1 MLKKCLALSLA
12 LTLLGA
18 GALAGGQIVLSA
30 REDHPRFYSTGES
43 GDPEAARGLR
53 FSLGMILGST
63 NGELGWDVSGR
74 PAENMDAETALRYEA
89 GGRSYFSEPSPYFSG
104 LELDY
109 PLLSSFGTATNTSFS
124 RDDLE
129 GTSFLGII
137 WPLVEDAAK
146 DAAPGDT
153 VVRYFPLADYYDA
166 LPMTLDL
173 DLGDLWVH
181 AGYDFDRDENRVADL
196 YGTLSGMFSLALPER
211 AWARVKVEVN
221 GVGAPCSVDYDLVTG
236 DLSYW
241 EKEDGSAVPD
251 ELRSAAAAGELL
263 SGTANAMNCSVADGS
278 TLWLAAEADSEDGT
292 RLPFSSGAAAGL
304 YRIDYTLGEGDE
316 SFSGGSYSSKILNAG
331 KPVLCW
337 ESEPGWESRTLT
349 YIEDGQ
355 RLVLTQS
362 RAGEETGGR
371 VLLFDNRGTLLQ
383 VIPLFDET
391 PDNIQPILSGGAMV
405 FFSQSWGGEA
415 ADGVTEWAPADGGR
429 YVTVLDRGENGLYA
443 PALAL
448 TLSAQE
454 SPSLYNLHDYSY
466 PIRLYDPDVAW
477 NRETRSLA
485 LAQGQRYS
493 IEEVTDQAE
502 DPVME
507 IYVLNETG
515 LAFSRRYG
523 CDLVQPFAAEDFPAI
538 YLDDMRGIELS
549 WQ

>member
-1 MLKKCLALSLA
+1 MLKKCLALCLA

-74 PAENMDAETALRYEA
+74 PAENVDAETALRYVT
-89 GGRSYFSEPSPYFSG
+89 GGRSYFSEPSPYSSG

-129 GTSFLGII
+129 DTSFLSIV
-137 WPLVEDAAK
+137 WPLVEEAAK
-146 DAAPGDT
+146 DTAPGDT

-166 LPMTLDL
+166 LPMTLRL

-181 AGYDFDRDENRVADL
+181 ESYDFDRDENRVADL

-211 AWARVKVEVN
+211 AWARVKVELN

-251 ELRSAAAAGELL
+251 ELRSAAAAGDLL

-278 TLWLAAEADSEDGT
+278 TLWLAAEADSEDGA

-304 YRIDYTLGEGDE
+304 YRIDYTLGDADT

-331 KPVLCW
+331 EPVLCW

-391 PDNIQPILSGGAMV
+391 PDNIQPILSSGAMV

-429 YVTVLDRGENGLYA
+429 YVTVLDRGGNGLYA

-466 PIRLYDPDVAW
+466 PIRLYDPNIAW
-477 NRETRSLA
+477 NGETRTLA
-485 LAQGQRYS
+485 VAQGRWYS
-493 IEEVTDQAE
+493 MEVTDQSE

-507 IYVLNETG
+507 VAVLNETG
-515 LAFSRRYG
+515 LVFTRRYG
-523 CDLVQPFAAEDFPAI
+523 CDLVQPFAAENFPAI

>member
-1 MLKKCLALSLA
+1 MLKKCLALCLA

-74 PAENMDAETALRYEA
+74 PAENVDAETALRYEA

-129 GTSFLGII
+129 DTSFLGII
-137 WPLVEDAAK
+137 WPLVEEAAK

-181 AGYDFDRDENRVADL
+181 EGYDFDRDENRVADL
-196 YGTLSGMFSLALPER
+196 YGTLSGMFSLALPAG
-211 AWARVKVEVN
+211 AWARVMVELN
-221 GVGAPCSVDYDLVTG
+221 GVGAPCSVDYDLVTD
-236 DLSYW
+236 DLDYW
-241 EKEDGSAVPD
+241 VQEDGSAVPD
-251 ELRSAAAAGELL
+251 ELRRAAAAGELL

-278 TLWLAAEADSEDGT
+278 TLWLAAEADSGDGT

-304 YRIDYTLGEGDE
+304 YRIDYTLGDADTP
-316 SFSGGSYSSKILNAG
+316 FSGGSYSSKTLNAG

-349 YIEDGQ
+349 YLEDGR
-355 RLVLTQS
+355 RLALVQS

-371 VLLFDNRGTLLQ
+371 VLLFDNTGTLLQ

-391 PDNIQPILSGGAMV
+391 PDNIQPILSDGAMV

-415 ADGVTEWAPADGGR
+415 VDGVTEWAPADGGR

-448 TLSAQE
+448 TLNAQE
-454 SPSLYNLHDYSY
+454 STAVYYMSSDLLNNGT
-466 PIRLYDPDVAW
+466 AW

-485 LAQGQRYS
+485 LAQGRWYS
-493 IEEVTDQAE
+493 VEVTDQSE

-507 IYVLNETG
+507 VAVLNETG

-523 CDLVQPFAAEDFPAI
+523 CDLVQPFAAENFPAI

>member
-129 GTSFLGII
+129 DTSFLGII
-137 WPLVEDAAK
+137 WPLVEEAAK

-181 AGYDFDRDENRVADL
+181 AGYDYTKDDNRVQPF
-196 YGTLSGMFSLALPER
+196 YETLSGMFSLALPAG
-211 AWARVKVEVN
+211 AWARVMVELN
-221 GVGAPCSVDYDLVTG
+221 GVGAPCSVDYDLVTD
-236 DLSYW
+236 DLDYW
-241 EKEDGSAVPD
+241 IQEDGSAVPD
-251 ELRSAAAAGELL
+251 ELRSAAAAGDLL

-331 KPVLCW
+331 EPVLCW

-391 PDNIQPILSGGAMV
+391 PDNIQPILSGGAMI

-515 LAFSRRYG
+515 LVFTRRYG
-523 CDLVQPFAAEDFPAI
+523 CDLVQPFAAENFQAI
-538 YLDDMRGIELS
+538 WLNSMQGIELS
-549 WQ
+549 WT

>member
-74 PAENMDAETALRYEA
+74 PAENVDAETALRYVT

-109 PLLSSFGTATNTSFS
+109 PLLSSFGTSTNTSFS

-129 GTSFLGII
+129 DTSFLGII

-181 AGYDFDRDENRVADL
+181 AGYDYTKDDNRVQPF
-196 YGTLSGMFSLALPER
+196 YETLSGMFSLALPAG

-221 GVGAPCSVDYDLVTG
+221 GVGAPCSVDYDLVTD
-236 DLSYW
+236 DLDYW

-251 ELRSAAAAGELL
+251 ALRSAAAAGALL

-292 RLPFSSGAAAGL
+292 WLPFSSGAAAGL
-304 YRIDYTLGEGDE
+304 YRIDYTLGDADT

-331 KPVLCW
+331 EPVLCW

-349 YIEDGQ
+349 YLEEGR
-355 RLVLTQS
+355 RLALVQS

-371 VLLFDNRGTLLQ
+371 VLLFDNTGTLLQ

-405 FFSQSWGGEA
+405 FFSQSWGYEELGS
-415 ADGVTEWAPADGGR
+415 VTDLSSANAGR
-429 YVTVLDRGENGLYA
+429 YVTVLDRDADGRYF

-448 TLSAQE
+448 TLNAQE
-454 SPSLYNLHDYSY
+454 STAVYYMNSYSY
-466 PIRLYDPDVAW
+466 PIDFDHAGAAW

-485 LAQGQRYS
+485 LAQGRWYS
-493 IEEVTDQAE
+493 MEVTDQSE

-523 CDLVQPFAAEDFPAI
+523 CDLVQPFAAENFQSI
-538 YLDDMRGIELS
+538 WLNSMQGIELS
-549 WQ
+549 WK

>member
-1 MLKKCLALSLA
+1 MLKKCLALCLA

-74 PAENMDAETALRYEA
+74 PAENVDAETALRYEA

-129 GTSFLGII
+129 DTSFLSIV
-137 WPLVEDAAK
+137 WPLVEEAAK

-166 LPMTLDL
+166 LPMTLDM

-181 AGYDFDRDENRVADL
+181 EGYDFDRDENRVADL
-196 YGTLSGMFSLALPER
+196 YGTLSGMFSLALPAG

-221 GVGAPCSVDYDLVTG
+221 GVGAPCSVDYDLVTD
-236 DLSYW
+236 DLDYW
-241 EKEDGSAVPD
+241 VQEDGSAVPD
-251 ELRSAAAAGELL
+251 ELRRAAAEGALL

-278 TLWLAAEADSEDGT
+278 TLWLAAEADSGDGT

-304 YRIDYTLGEGDE
+304 YRIDYTLGDADT
-316 SFSGGSYSSKILNAG
+316 SFSGGSYSSKILKAG
-331 KPVLCW
+331 EPVLCW

-391 PDNIQPILSGGAMV
+391 PDNIQPFLSGGAMV
-405 FFSQSWGGEA
+405 FFSQSWGYEELGS
-415 ADGVTEWAPADGGR
+415 VTDLPSAGAGR
-429 YVTVLDRGENGLYA
+429 YVTVLDRDADGRYF

-448 TLSAQE
+448 TLNAQE
-454 SPSLYNLHDYSY
+454 STAVYYMNSYSY
-466 PIRLYDPDVAW
+466 PIDFDHAGAAW
-477 NRETRSLA
+477 NRETRTLA
-485 LAQGQRYS
+485 LAQGRWYAMT
-493 IEEVTDQAE
+493 VTDQTE

-507 IYVLNETG
+507 ICVLNETG

-538 YLDDMRGIELS
+538 YLDDMRSIELS

>member
-74 PAENMDAETALRYEA
+74 PAENVDAETALRYEA

-109 PLLSSFGTATNTSFS
+109 PLLSSFGSATNTSFS

-129 GTSFLGII
+129 DTSFLGII

-166 LPMTLDL
+166 LPMTLRL

-181 AGYDFDRDENRVADL
+181 EGYDFDRDENRVADL

-211 AWARVKVEVN
+211 AWARVKVDLN
-221 GVGAPCSVDYDLVTG
+221 GVGAPCRVDYDLVTG

-241 EKEDGSAVPD
+241 EKKDGSAVPD
-251 ELRSAAAAGELL
+251 ELRSAAAAGDLL

-292 RLPFSSGAAAGL
+292 RLPFSSGAAPGL

-331 KPVLCW
+331 EPVLCW

-391 PDNIQPILSGGAMV
+391 PDNIEPILSGGAMV

-415 ADGVTEWAPADGGR
+415 VDGVTEWAPADGGR

-466 PIRLYDPDVAW
+466 PIRLYDPNIAW
-477 NRETRSLA
+477 NGETRTLA
-485 LAQGQRYS
+485 VAQGRWYS
-493 IEEVTDQAE
+493 MEVTDQSE

-507 IYVLNETG
+507 VAVLNETG

>member
-1 MLKKCLALSLA
+1 MLKKCLALCLA

-74 PAENMDAETALRYEA
+74 PAENVDAETALRYVT

-129 GTSFLGII
+129 DTSFLGII
-137 WPLVEDAAK
+137 WPLVEEAAK

-166 LPMTLDL
+166 LPMSLDL

-181 AGYDFDRDENRVADL
+181 EGYDFGRDENRVADL
-196 YGTLSGMFSLALPER
+196 YGTLSGMFSLALPAG

-251 ELRSAAAAGELL
+251 ELRRAAAAGELL

-278 TLWLAAEADSEDGT
+278 TLWLAAEADSGDGT

-304 YRIDYTLGEGDE
+304 YRIDYTLGDADTP
-316 SFSGGSYSSKILNAG
+316 FSGGSYSSKILNAG

-349 YIEDGQ
+349 YLEDGR
-355 RLVLTQS
+355 RLALVQS

-405 FFSQSWGGEA
+405 FFSQSWGYEELGS
-415 ADGVTEWAPADGGR
+415 VTDLSSANAGR
-429 YVTVLDRGENGLYA
+429 YVTVLDRDADGRYF

-448 TLSAQE
+448 TLNARE
-454 SPSLYNLHDYSY
+454 STAVYYMSSDLLNSGT
-466 PIRLYDPDVAW
+466 AW

-485 LAQGQRYS
+485 LAQGRWYS
-493 IEEVTDQAE
+493 MEVTDQSE

-515 LAFSRRYG
+515 LAFTRRYG

>member
-1 MLKKCLALSLA
+1 MLKKCLALCLA

-129 GTSFLGII
+129 DTSFLGII

-166 LPMTLDL
+166 LPMALDL

-181 AGYDFDRDENRVADL
+181 AGYDYTKDENRVADL
-196 YGTLSGMFSLALPER
+196 YGTLSGMFSRALPER

-221 GVGAPCSVDYDLVTG
+221 GVGAPCSVDYDLVTD
-236 DLSYW
+236 DLDYW
-241 EKEDGSAVPD
+241 IQEDGSAVPD
-251 ELRSAAAAGELL
+251 ELRSAAAEGALL

-278 TLWLAAEADSEDGT
+278 TLWLAAEADCGDGA
-292 RLPFSSGAAAGL
+292 RLPFSSGAAPGL
-304 YRIDYTLGEGDE
+304 YRIDYTLGDTDVPL
-316 SFSGGSYSSKILNAG
+316 SMGSYPAKVLNAG

-391 PDNIQPILSGGAMV
+391 PDNIQPILSDGAMI

-415 ADGVTEWAPADGGR
+415 VDGVTEWAPADGGR

-454 SPSLYNLHDYSY
+454 SPSLYNLHDYSC
-466 PIRLYDPDVAW
+466 PIRLYDPNIAW
-477 NRETRSLA
+477 NGETRTLA
-485 LAQGQRYS
+485 VAQGRWYS
-493 IEEVTDQAE
+493 MEVTDQSE

-507 IYVLNETG
+507 IAVLNETG
-515 LAFSRRYG
+515 LVFTRRYG
-523 CDLVQPFAAEDFPAI
+523 CDLVQPFAAENFPAI

-549 WQ
+549 WK

>member
-1 MLKKCLALSLA
+1 MLKKCLALCLA

-129 GTSFLGII
+129 DTSFLGII
-137 WPLVEDAAK
+137 WPLVEEAAK
-146 DAAPGDT
+146 GAAPGDT
-153 VVRYFPLADYYDA
+153 VARYFPLADYYDA

-181 AGYDFDRDENRVADL
+181 EGYDFDRDENRVADL
-196 YGTLSGMFSLALPER
+196 YGTLSGMFSLALPAG

-221 GVGAPCSVDYDLVTG
+221 GVGAPCSVDYDLVTD
-236 DLSYW
+236 DLDYW
-241 EKEDGSAVPD
+241 IQEDGSAVPD
-251 ELRSAAAAGELL
+251 ELRSAAAEGALL

-292 RLPFSSGAAAGL
+292 RLPFSSGAAPGL
-304 YRIDYTLGEGDE
+304 YRIDYTLGDADT

-415 ADGVTEWAPADGGR
+415 VDGVTEWAPADGGR

-454 SPSLYNLHDYSY
+454 SPSLYKLHDYSY

-477 NRETRSLA
+477 NGETRTLA
-485 LAQGQRYS
+485 VAQGRWYS
-493 IEEVTDQAE
+493 MEVTDQSE

-523 CDLVQPFAAEDFPAI
+523 CDLVQPFAAENFPAI

>member
-1 MLKKCLALSLA
+1 MLKKCLALCLA

-166 LPMTLDL
+166 LPMALDL

-181 AGYDFDRDENRVADL
+181 AGYDYTKDDNRVQPF
-196 YGTLSGMFSLALPER
+196 YETLSGMFSLALPER

-304 YRIDYTLGEGDE
+304 YRIDYTLGDADT

-331 KPVLCW
+331 EPVLCW

-362 RAGEETGGR
+362 RAEEETGGR

-391 PDNIQPILSGGAMV
+391 PDNIQPILSSGAMV

-429 YVTVLDRGENGLYA
+429 YVTVLDRGGNGLYA

-466 PIRLYDPDVAW
+466 PIRLYDPNIAW
-477 NRETRSLA
+477 NGETRTLA
-485 LAQGQRYS
+485 VAQGRWYS
-493 IEEVTDQAE
+493 MEVTDQSE

-507 IYVLNETG
+507 VAVLNETG
-515 LAFSRRYG
+515 LVFTRRYG
-523 CDLVQPFAAEDFPAI
+523 CDLVQPFAAENFPAI

>member
-74 PAENMDAETALRYEA
+74 PAENVDAETALRYEA

-109 PLLSSFGTATNTSFS
+109 PLLSSFGSATNTSFS

-129 GTSFLGII
+129 DTSFLGII

-166 LPMTLDL
+166 LPMTLRL

-181 AGYDFDRDENRVADL
+181 EGYDFDRDENRVADL

-211 AWARVKVEVN
+211 AWARVKVDLN
-221 GVGAPCSVDYDLVTG
+221 GVGAPCRVDYDLVTG

-251 ELRSAAAAGELL
+251 ELRSAAAAGDLL

-292 RLPFSSGAAAGL
+292 RLPFSSGAAPGL

-331 KPVLCW
+331 EPVLCW

-391 PDNIQPILSGGAMV
+391 PDNIEPILSGGAMV

-415 ADGVTEWAPADGGR
+415 VDGVTEWAPADGGR

-466 PIRLYDPDVAW
+466 PIRLYDPNIAW
-477 NRETRSLA
+477 NGETRTLA
-485 LAQGQRYS
+485 VAQGRWYS
-493 IEEVTDQAE
+493 MEVTDQSE

-507 IYVLNETG
+507 VAVLNETG

>member
-1 MLKKCLALSLA
+1 MLKKCLALCLA

-89 GGRSYFSEPSPYFSG
+89 GGRSYFSEPSPYSSG
-104 LELDY
+104 LELSY
-109 PLLSSFGTATNTSFS
+109 PLLSSFGSATNTSFS

-129 GTSFLGII
+129 DTSFLGII

-166 LPMTLDL
+166 LPMTLRL

-181 AGYDFDRDENRVADL
+181 EGYDFDRDENRVADL
-196 YGTLSGMFSLALPER
+196 YGTLSGMFSLALPAG

-221 GVGAPCSVDYDLVTG
+221 GVGAPCSVDYDLVTD
-236 DLSYW
+236 DLDYW
-241 EKEDGSAVPD
+241 IQEDGSAVPD
-251 ELRSAAAAGELL
+251 ELRRAAAAGDLL

-278 TLWLAAEADSEDGT
+278 TLWLAAEADCGDGT

-304 YRIDYTLGEGDE
+304 YRIDYTLGDADT
-316 SFSGGSYSSKILNAG
+316 SFSGGSYRSKILNAG
-331 KPVLCW
+331 EPVLCW

-405 FFSQSWGGEA
+405 FFSQSWGYEEV
-415 ADGVTEWAPADGGR
+415 DGVTDLSSANAGR

-523 CDLVQPFAAEDFPAI
+523 CDLVQPFAAENFQAI
-538 YLDDMRGIELS
+538 WLNSMQGIELS
-549 WQ
+549 WK

>member
-129 GTSFLGII
+129 DTSFLGII
-137 WPLVEDAAK
+137 WPLVEGAAK

-166 LPMTLDL
+166 LPMTLRL

-181 AGYDFDRDENRVADL
+181 EGYDFDRDENRVADL

-211 AWARVKVEVN
+211 AWARVMVELN
-221 GVGAPCSVDYDLVTG
+221 GVGAPCRVDYDLVTG

-292 RLPFSSGAAAGL
+292 RLPFSSGAAPGL
-304 YRIDYTLGEGDE
+304 YRIDYTLGDADT
-316 SFSGGSYSSKILNAG
+316 SFSGGSYSSKTLKAG

-355 RLVLTQS
+355 RLALVQS

-415 ADGVTEWAPADGGR
+415 VDGVTEWAPADGGR
-429 YVTVLDRGENGLYA
+429 YVTVLDRDADGRYF

-448 TLSAQE
+448 TLNAQE

-477 NRETRSLA
+477 NGETRTLA
-485 LAQGQRYS
+485 VAQGRWYS
-493 IEEVTDQAE
+493 MEVTDQSE

-507 IYVLNETG
+507 VAVLNETG
-515 LAFSRRYG
+515 LVFTRRYG
-523 CDLVQPFAAEDFPAI
+523 CDLVQPFAAENFPAI

-549 WQ
+549 WK

>member
-1 MLKKCLALSLA
+1 MLKKCLALCLA

-30 REDHPRFYSTGES
+30 REDHPRFYSSGES

-129 GTSFLGII
+129 DTSFLGII
-137 WPLVEDAAK
+137 WPLVEEAAK

-181 AGYDFDRDENRVADL
+181 EGYDFDRDENRVADL
-196 YGTLSGMFSLALPER
+196 YGTLSGMFSLALPAG

-221 GVGAPCSVDYDLVTG
+221 GVGAPCSVDYDLVTD
-236 DLSYW
+236 DLDYW
-241 EKEDGSAVPD
+241 IQEDGSAVPD
-251 ELRSAAAAGELL
+251 ELRSAAAAGDLL

-278 TLWLAAEADSEDGT
+278 TLWLAAEADCGDGT

-304 YRIDYTLGEGDE
+304 YRIDYTLGDTDVPL
-316 SFSGGSYSSKILNAG
+316 SMGSYPAKVLNAG

-371 VLLFDNRGTLLQ
+371 VLLFDNTGTLLQ

-391 PDNIQPILSGGAMV
+391 PDNIQPILSDGAMI

-415 ADGVTEWAPADGGR
+415 VDGVTEWAPADAGR

-466 PIRLYDPDVAW
+466 PIRLYDPNIAW
-477 NRETRSLA
+477 NGETRTLA
-485 LAQGQRYS
+485 VAQGRWYS
-493 IEEVTDQAE
+493 MEVTDQSE

-507 IYVLNETG
+507 VAVLNETG
-515 LAFSRRYG
+515 LVFTRRYG
-523 CDLVQPFAAEDFPAI
+523 CDLVQPFAAENFPAI

>member
-1 MLKKCLALSLA
+1 MLKKCLALCLA

-30 REDHPRFYSTGES
+30 RENHPRFYSTGES

-129 GTSFLGII
+129 DTSFLGII
-137 WPLVEDAAK
+137 WPLVEEAAK

-153 VVRYFPLADYYDA
+153 VARYFPLADYYDA
-166 LPMTLDL
+166 LPMTLRL

-181 AGYDFDRDENRVADL
+181 EGYDFDRDDNRVQPF
-196 YGTLSGMFSLALPER
+196 YETLSGMFSLALPER

-221 GVGAPCSVDYDLVTG
+221 GVGAPCSVDYDLVTD
-236 DLSYW
+236 DLDYW
-241 EKEDGSAVPD
+241 IQEDGSAVPD
-251 ELRSAAAAGELL
+251 ELRSAAAAGDLL

-292 RLPFSSGAAAGL
+292 RLPFSSGAAPGL
-304 YRIDYTLGEGDE
+304 YRIDYTLGDADT
-316 SFSGGSYSSKILNAG
+316 SFSGGSYRSKILNAG

-355 RLVLTQS
+355 RLVLVQS

-405 FFSQSWGGEA
+405 FFSQSWGYEEV
-415 ADGVTEWAPADGGR
+415 DGVTDLSSANAGR

-466 PIRLYDPDVAW
+466 PIRLYDPNIAW
-477 NRETRSLA
+477 NGETRTLA
-485 LAQGQRYS
+485 VAQGRWYS
-493 IEEVTDQAE
+493 MEVTDQSE

-507 IYVLNETG
+507 VAVLNETG

-523 CDLVQPFAAEDFPAI
+523 CDLVQPFAAENFPAI

>member
-1 MLKKCLALSLA
+1 MLKKCLALCLA

-129 GTSFLGII
+129 DTSFLGII

-166 LPMTLDL
+166 LPMALDL

-196 YGTLSGMFSLALPER
+196 YGTLSGMFSLALPAG
-211 AWARVKVEVN
+211 AWARVKVELN
-221 GVGAPCSVDYDLVTG
+221 GVGAPCRVDYDLVTG
-236 DLSYW
+236 DLDYW
-241 EKEDGSAVPD
+241 VQEDGSAVPD
-251 ELRSAAAAGELL
+251 ELRRAAAEGALL

-278 TLWLAAEADSEDGT
+278 TLWLAAEADCGDGT
-292 RLPFSSGAAAGL
+292 RLPFVSGAAAGL
-304 YRIDYTLGEGDE
+304 YRIDYTLGDTDVPL
-316 SFSGGSYSSKILNAG
+316 SMGSYPAKVLNAG

-371 VLLFDNRGTLLQ
+371 VLLFDNTGTLLQ

-391 PDNIQPILSGGAMV
+391 PDNIQPILSGGAMI
-405 FFSQSWGGEA
+405 FLSQSWGYEELGS
-415 ADGVTEWAPADGGR
+415 VTDLSSAGAGR
-429 YVTVLDRGENGLYA
+429 YVTVLDRDADGRYF

-448 TLSAQE
+448 TLNARE
-454 SPSLYNLHDYSY
+454 STAVYYMSSDLLNSGT
-466 PIRLYDPDVAW
+466 AW
-477 NRETRSLA
+477 DRETRSLA
-485 LAQGQRYS
+485 LAQGRWYS
-493 IEEVTDQAE
+493 MEVTDQSE

-515 LAFSRRYG
+515 LAFTRRYG
-523 CDLVQPFAAEDFPAI
+523 CDLVQPFAAENFPAI

>member
-1 MLKKCLALSLA
+1 MLKKCLALCLA

-18 GALAGGQIVLSA
+18 GVLAGGQIVLSA

-129 GTSFLGII
+129 DTSFLGII

-166 LPMTLDL
+166 LPMALDL

-181 AGYDFDRDENRVADL
+181 AGYDYTKDDNRVQPF
-196 YGTLSGMFSLALPER
+196 YETLSGMFSLALPER

-221 GVGAPCSVDYDLVTG
+221 GVGAPCSVDYDLVTD
-236 DLSYW
+236 DLDYW
-241 EKEDGSAVPD
+241 IQEDGSAVPD

-304 YRIDYTLGEGDE
+304 YRIDYTLGDADT
-316 SFSGGSYSSKILNAG
+316 SFSGGSYRSKILNAG
-331 KPVLCW
+331 EPVLCW

-349 YIEDGQ
+349 YIEDEQ

-371 VLLFDNRGTLLQ
+371 VLLFDNTGTLLQ

-415 ADGVTEWAPADGGR
+415 VDGVTEWAPADGGR

-523 CDLVQPFAAEDFPAI
+523 CDLVQPFAAENFQAI
-538 YLDDMRGIELS
+538 WLNSMQGIELS
-549 WQ
+549 WK

>member
-129 GTSFLGII
+129 DTSFLGII

-181 AGYDFDRDENRVADL
+181 EGYDFDRDENRVADL
-196 YGTLSGMFSLALPER
+196 YGTLSGMFSLALPAG

-292 RLPFSSGAAAGL
+292 RLPFSSGAAPGL
-304 YRIDYTLGEGDE
+304 YRIDYTLGDADT
-316 SFSGGSYSSKILNAG
+316 SFSGGSYSSKTLKAG

-355 RLVLTQS
+355 RLALVQS

-415 ADGVTEWAPADGGR
+415 VDGVTEWAPADGGR

-466 PIRLYDPDVAW
+466 PIRLYDPNIAW
-477 NRETRSLA
+477 NGETRSLA
-485 LAQGQRYS
+485 LAQGRWYAMT
-493 IEEVTDQAE
+493 VTDQTE

-507 IYVLNETG
+507 ICVLNENG

-523 CDLVQPFAAEDFPAI
+523 CDLVQPFAAENFPAI

>member
-129 GTSFLGII
+129 DTSFLGII
-137 WPLVEDAAK
+137 WPLVEEAAK

-181 AGYDFDRDENRVADL
+181 AGYDYTKDDNRVQPF
-196 YGTLSGMFSLALPER
+196 YETLSGMFSLALPAG
-211 AWARVKVEVN
+211 AWARVMVELN
-221 GVGAPCSVDYDLVTG
+221 GVGAPCSVDYDLVTD
-236 DLSYW
+236 DLDYW
-241 EKEDGSAVPD
+241 IQEDGSAVPD
-251 ELRSAAAAGELL
+251 ELRSAAAAGDLL

-331 KPVLCW
+331 EPVLCW

-391 PDNIQPILSGGAMV
+391 PDNIQPILSGGAMI

-515 LAFSRRYG
+515 LVFTRRYG
-523 CDLVQPFAAEDFPAI
+523 CDLVQPFAAENFQAI
-538 YLDDMRGIELS
+538 WLNSMQGIELS
-549 WQ
+549 WK

>member
-1 MLKKCLALSLA
+1 MLKKCLALCLA

-129 GTSFLGII
+129 DTSFLGII
-137 WPLVEDAAK
+137 WPLVEGAAK

-166 LPMTLDL
+166 LPMTLRL

-181 AGYDFDRDENRVADL
+181 EGYDFDRDENRVADL

-211 AWARVKVEVN
+211 AWARVMVELN
-221 GVGAPCSVDYDLVTG
+221 GVGAPCRVDYDLVTG

-292 RLPFSSGAAAGL
+292 RLPFSSGAAPGL
-304 YRIDYTLGEGDE
+304 YRIDYTLGDADT
-316 SFSGGSYSSKILNAG
+316 SFSGGSYSSKTLKAG

-355 RLVLTQS
+355 RLALVQS

-415 ADGVTEWAPADGGR
+415 VDGVTEWAPADGGR
-429 YVTVLDRGENGLYA
+429 YVTVLDRDADGRYF

-448 TLSAQE
+448 TLNAQE

-477 NRETRSLA
+477 NGETRTLA
-485 LAQGQRYS
+485 VAQGRWYS
-493 IEEVTDQAE
+493 MEVTDQSE

-507 IYVLNETG
+507 VAVLNETG
-515 LAFSRRYG
+515 LVFTRRYG
-523 CDLVQPFAAEDFPAI
+523 CDLVQPFAAENFPAI

-549 WQ
+549 WK

>member
-109 PLLSSFGTATNTSFS
+109 PLLSSFGSATNTSFS

-129 GTSFLGII
+129 DTSFLGII
-137 WPLVEDAAK
+137 WPLVEEAAK

-166 LPMTLDL
+166 LPMTLRL

-181 AGYDFDRDENRVADL
+181 EGYDFDRDENRVADL

-211 AWARVKVEVN
+211 AWARVKVELN
-221 GVGAPCSVDYDLVTG
+221 GVGAPCSVDYDLVTD
-236 DLSYW
+236 DLDYW
-241 EKEDGSAVPD
+241 VQEDGSAVPD
-251 ELRSAAAAGELL
+251 ELRSAAAAGDLL

>member
-1 MLKKCLALSLA
+1 MLKKCLALCLA

-53 FSLGMILGST
+53 FSLGMILGRT

-74 PAENMDAETALRYEA
+74 PAENVDAETALRYEA

-129 GTSFLGII
+129 DTSFLSIV
-137 WPLVEDAAK
+137 WPLVEEAAK

-173 DLGDLWVH
+173 DLWDLWDH
-181 AGYDFDRDENRVADL
+181 ESYDFDRDENRVADL

-211 AWARVKVEVN
+211 AWARVKVELN

-251 ELRSAAAAGELL
+251 ELRSAAAAGDLL

-278 TLWLAAEADSEDGT
+278 TLWLAAEADSEDGA

-304 YRIDYTLGEGDE
+304 YRIDYTLGDADT

-331 KPVLCW
+331 EPVLCW

-391 PDNIQPILSGGAMV
+391 PDNIQPILSSGAMV

-429 YVTVLDRGENGLYA
+429 YVTVLDRGGNGLYA

-466 PIRLYDPDVAW
+466 PIRLYDPNIAW
-477 NRETRSLA
+477 NGETRTLA
-485 LAQGQRYS
+485 VAQGRWYS
-493 IEEVTDQAE
+493 MEVTDQSE

-507 IYVLNETG
+507 VAVLNETG
-515 LAFSRRYG
+515 LVFTRRYG
-523 CDLVQPFAAEDFPAI
+523 CDLVQPFAAENFPAI

>member
-18 GALAGGQIVLSA
+18 GALAGGQIVFSA

-129 GTSFLGII
+129 DTSFLSIV
-137 WPLVEDAAK
+137 WPLVEEAAK

-181 AGYDFDRDENRVADL
+181 EGYDFDRDENRVADL
-196 YGTLSGMFSLALPER
+196 YGTLSGMFSLALPAG
-211 AWARVKVEVN
+211 AWARVMVELN
-221 GVGAPCSVDYDLVTG
+221 GVGAPCSVDYDLVTD
-236 DLSYW
+236 DLDYW
-241 EKEDGSAVPD
+241 VQEDGSAVPD
-251 ELRSAAAAGELL
+251 ELRSAAAAGGLL

-304 YRIDYTLGEGDE
+304 YRIDYTLGDADT

-331 KPVLCW
+331 EPVLCW

-391 PDNIQPILSGGAMV
+391 PDNIQPILSGGAMI
-405 FFSQSWGGEA
+405 FFSRSWGGEA
-415 ADGVTEWAPADGGR
+415 VDGVTEWAPADGGR

-454 SPSLYNLHDYSY
+454 STAVYYMNSYSY
-466 PIRLYDPDVAW
+466 PIDFDHAGAAW

-485 LAQGQRYS
+485 LAQGRWYAMT
-493 IEEVTDQAE
+493 VTDQTE

-507 IYVLNETG
+507 ICVLNENG

-523 CDLVQPFAAEDFPAI
+523 CDLVQPFAAENFPAI

>member
-89 GGRSYFSEPSPYFSG
+89 GGRSYFTEPSPYFSG

-129 GTSFLGII
+129 DTSFLGII
-137 WPLVEDAAK
+137 WPLVEEAAK

-181 AGYDFDRDENRVADL
+181 AGYDYTKDDNRVQPF
-196 YGTLSGMFSLALPER
+196 YETLSGMFSLALPAG
-211 AWARVKVEVN
+211 AWARVMVELN
-221 GVGAPCSVDYDLVTG
+221 GVGAPCSVDYDLVTD
-236 DLSYW
+236 DLDYW
-241 EKEDGSAVPD
+241 IQEDGSAVPD
-251 ELRSAAAAGELL
+251 ELRSAAAAGDLL

-331 KPVLCW
+331 EPVLCW

-391 PDNIQPILSGGAMV
+391 PDNIQPILSGGAMI

-515 LAFSRRYG
+515 LVFTRRYG
-523 CDLVQPFAAEDFPAI
+523 CDLVQPFAAENFQAI
-538 YLDDMRGIELS
+538 WLNSMQGIELS
-549 WQ
+549 WK

>member
-89 GGRSYFSEPSPYFSG
+89 GGRSYFSEPSPYSSG
-104 LELDY
+104 LELSY
-109 PLLSSFGTATNTSFS
+109 PLLSSFGSATNTSFS

-129 GTSFLGII
+129 DTSFLGII

-153 VVRYFPLADYYDA
+153 VARYFPLADYYDA

-196 YGTLSGMFSLALPER
+196 YGALSGMFSLALPAG

-221 GVGAPCSVDYDLVTG
+221 GVGAPCSVDYDLVTD
-236 DLSYW
+236 DLDYW
-241 EKEDGSAVPD
+241 IQEDGSAVPD
-251 ELRSAAAAGELL
+251 ELRSAAAEGALL

-292 RLPFSSGAAAGL
+292 RLPFSSGAAPGL
-304 YRIDYTLGEGDE
+304 YRIDYTLGDADT

-331 KPVLCW
+331 EPVLCW

-415 ADGVTEWAPADGGR
+415 VDGVTEWAPADGGR

-466 PIRLYDPDVAW
+466 PIRLYDPNIAW
-477 NRETRSLA
+477 NGETRTLA
-485 LAQGQRYS
+485 VAQGRWYS
-493 IEEVTDQAE
+493 MEVTDQSE

-507 IYVLNETG
+507 VAVLNETG
-515 LAFSRRYG
+515 LVFTRRYG

-549 WQ
+549 WK

>member
-74 PAENMDAETALRYEA
+74 PAENVDAETALRYVT

-129 GTSFLGII
+129 DTSFLGII
-137 WPLVEDAAK
+137 WPLVEEAAK

-181 AGYDFDRDENRVADL
+181 EGYDFDRDENRVADL
-196 YGTLSGMFSLALPER
+196 YGTLSGMFSLALPAG

-221 GVGAPCSVDYDLVTG
+221 GVGAPCSVDYDLVTD
-236 DLSYW
+236 DLDYW
-241 EKEDGSAVPD
+241 VQEDGSAVPD

-292 RLPFSSGAAAGL
+292 WLPFSSGAAAGL
-304 YRIDYTLGEGDE
+304 YRIDYTLGDTDVPL
-316 SFSGGSYSSKILNAG
+316 SMGSYPAKVLNAG
-331 KPVLCW
+331 EPVLCW
-337 ESEPGWESRTLT
+337 ESEPEWESRTLT

-391 PDNIQPILSGGAMV
+391 PDNIQPFLSGGAMV
-405 FFSQSWGGEA
+405 FFSQSWGYEELGS
-415 ADGVTEWAPADGGR
+415 VTDLSSAGAGR
-429 YVTVLDRGENGLYA
+429 YVTVLDRDADGRYF

-448 TLSAQE
+448 TLNAQE
-454 SPSLYNLHDYSY
+454 STAVYYMNSYSY
-466 PIRLYDPDVAW
+466 PIDFDHAGAAW
-477 NRETRSLA
+477 NRETRTLA
-485 LAQGQRYS
+485 LAQGRWYAMT
-493 IEEVTDQAE
+493 VTDQTE

-507 IYVLNETG
+507 ICVLNETG
-515 LAFSRRYG
+515 LVFTRRYG

>member
-74 PAENMDAETALRYEA
+74 PAENVDAETALRYEA
-89 GGRSYFSEPSPYFSG
+89 GGRSYFSEPSPYSSG

-109 PLLSSFGTATNTSFS
+109 PLLSSFGSATNTSFS

-129 GTSFLGII
+129 DASFLGII

-166 LPMTLDL
+166 LPMTLRL

-181 AGYDFDRDENRVADL
+181 EGYDFDRDENRVADL
-196 YGTLSGMFSLALPER
+196 YGTLSGMFSLALPAG

-221 GVGAPCSVDYDLVTG
+221 GVGAPCSVDYDLVTD
-236 DLSYW
+236 DLDYW
-241 EKEDGSAVPD
+241 IQEDGSAVPD
-251 ELRSAAAAGELL
+251 ELRSAAAEGALL

-278 TLWLAAEADSEDGT
+278 TLWLAAEADCGDGT

-304 YRIDYTLGEGDE
+304 YRIDYTLGDADT

-415 ADGVTEWAPADGGR
+415 VDGVTEWAPADGGR

-454 SPSLYNLHDYSY
+454 SPSLYNLHDYSC
-466 PIRLYDPDVAW
+466 PIRLYDPNIAW
-477 NRETRSLA
+477 NGKTRTLA
-485 LAQGQRYS
+485 VAQGRWYS
-493 IEEVTDQAE
+493 MEVTDQSE

-507 IYVLNETG
+507 VAVLNETG
-515 LAFSRRYG
+515 LVFTRRYG
-523 CDLVQPFAAEDFPAI
+523 CDLVQPFAAENFPAI

>member
-89 GGRSYFSEPSPYFSG
+89 GGRSYFSEPSPYSSG
-104 LELDY
+104 LELSY

-129 GTSFLGII
+129 DTSFLGII
-137 WPLVEDAAK
+137 WPLVEEAAK

-166 LPMTLDL
+166 LPMTLRL

-181 AGYDFDRDENRVADL
+181 ESYDFDRDENRVADL

-211 AWARVKVEVN
+211 AWARVKVELN

-251 ELRSAAAAGELL
+251 ELRSAAAAGP
-263 SGTANAMNCSVADGS
+263 THNN
-278 TLWLAAEADSEDGT
+278 
-292 RLPFSSGAAAGL
+292 
-304 YRIDYTLGEGDE
+304 
-316 SFSGGSYSSKILNAG
+316 N
-331 KPVLCW
+331 
-337 ESEPGWESRTLT
+337 
-349 YIEDGQ
+349 
-355 RLVLTQS
+355 
-362 RAGEETGGR
+362 
-371 VLLFDNRGTLLQ
+371 
-383 VIPLFDET
+383 
-391 PDNIQPILSGGAMV
+391 
-405 FFSQSWGGEA
+405 
-415 ADGVTEWAPADGGR
+415 
-429 YVTVLDRGENGLYA
+429 
-443 PALAL
+443 
-448 TLSAQE
+448 
-454 SPSLYNLHDYSY
+454 H
-466 PIRLYDPDVAW
+466 
-477 NRETRSLA
+477 
-485 LAQGQRYS
+485 
-493 IEEVTDQAE
+493 
-502 DPVME
+502 
-507 IYVLNETG
+507 
-515 LAFSRRYG
+515 
-523 CDLVQPFAAEDFPAI
+523 
-538 YLDDMRGIELS
+538 
-549 WQ
+549 

>member
-1 MLKKCLALSLA
+1 MLKKCLALCLA

-129 GTSFLGII
+129 DTSFLGII

-181 AGYDFDRDENRVADL
+181 SGYDFARSGNQVQAFYE
-196 YGTLSGMFSLALPER
+196 TLSEMFSLAIPEE

-221 GVGAPCSVDYDLVTG
+221 GVGAPCRVDYDLVTG

-278 TLWLAAEADSEDGT
+278 TLWLAAEADCGDGT

-304 YRIDYTLGEGDE
+304 YRIDYTLGDADT

-331 KPVLCW
+331 EPVLCW

-371 VLLFDNRGTLLQ
+371 VLLFDNTGTLLQ

-405 FFSQSWGGEA
+405 FFSQSWGYEE
-415 ADGVTEWAPADGGR
+415 ADGVTDLSSANAGR
-429 YVTVLDRGENGLYA
+429 YVTVLDRDAEGRYF

-454 SPSLYNLHDYSY
+454 STAVYYMNSYSY
-466 PIRLYDPDVAW
+466 PIDFDHAGAAW

-485 LAQGQRYS
+485 LAQGRWYAMT
-493 IEEVTDQAE
+493 VTDQTE

-507 IYVLNETG
+507 ICVLNENG

-523 CDLVQPFAAEDFPAI
+523 CDLVQPFAAENFPAI

>member
-1 MLKKCLALSLA
+1 MLKKCLALCLA

-129 GTSFLGII
+129 DTSFLGII

-166 LPMTLDL
+166 LPMALDL

-181 AGYDFDRDENRVADL
+181 AGYDYTKDDNRVQPF
-196 YGTLSGMFSLALPER
+196 YETLSGMFSLALPER

-221 GVGAPCSVDYDLVTG
+221 GVGAPCSVDYDLVTD
-236 DLSYW
+236 DLDYW
-241 EKEDGSAVPD
+241 IQEDGSAVPD
-251 ELRSAAAAGELL
+251 ELRSAAAEGALL

-278 TLWLAAEADSEDGT
+278 TLWLAAEADCGDGA

-304 YRIDYTLGEGDE
+304 YRIDYTLGDTDVPL
-316 SFSGGSYSSKILNAG
+316 SMGSYPAKVLNAG
-331 KPVLCW
+331 EPVLCW

-391 PDNIQPILSGGAMV
+391 PDNIEPILSGGAMV

-429 YVTVLDRGENGLYA
+429 YVTVLDRDADGRYF

-448 TLSAQE
+448 TLNAQE

-466 PIRLYDPDVAW
+466 PIRLYDPNIAW
-477 NRETRSLA
+477 NGETRTLA
-485 LAQGQRYS
+485 VAQGRWYS
-493 IEEVTDQAE
+493 MEVTDQSE

-507 IYVLNETG
+507 VAVLNETG

>member
-1 MLKKCLALSLA
+1 MLKKCLALCLA

-74 PAENMDAETALRYEA
+74 PAENVDAETALRYVT
-89 GGRSYFSEPSPYFSG
+89 GGRSYFSEPSPYSSG

-129 GTSFLGII
+129 DTSFLSIV
-137 WPLVEDAAK
+137 WPLVEEAAK

-166 LPMTLDL
+166 LPMTLDM

-196 YGTLSGMFSLALPER
+196 YGTLSGMFSLALPAG
-211 AWARVKVEVN
+211 AWARVMVEVN

-236 DLSYW
+236 DLDYW
-241 EKEDGSAVPD
+241 VQEDGSAVPD
-251 ELRSAAAAGELL
+251 ELRSAAAEGALL
-263 SGTANAMNCSVADGS
+263 SGSANAMNCSVADGS
-278 TLWLAAEADSEDGT
+278 TLWLAAEADCGDGT

-304 YRIDYTLGEGDE
+304 YRIDYTLGDADTP
-316 SFSGGSYSSKILNAG
+316 FSGGSYSSKILNAG

-391 PDNIQPILSGGAMV
+391 PDNIQPFLSGGAMV
-405 FFSQSWGGEA
+405 FFSQSWGYEELGS
-415 ADGVTEWAPADGGR
+415 VTDLSSAGAGR
-429 YVTVLDRGENGLYA
+429 YVTVLDRDADGRYF

-448 TLSAQE
+448 TLNAQE
-454 SPSLYNLHDYSY
+454 STAVYYMNSYSY
-466 PIRLYDPDVAW
+466 PIDFDHAGAAW
-477 NRETRSLA
+477 NRETRTLA
-485 LAQGQRYS
+485 LAQGRWYAMT
-493 IEEVTDQAE
+493 VTDQTE

-507 IYVLNETG
+507 ICVLNETG
-515 LAFSRRYG
+515 LVFTRRYG
-523 CDLVQPFAAEDFPAI
+523 CDLVQPFAAEDFPSI

>member
-30 REDHPRFYSTGES
+30 REDHPRVYSTGES
-43 GDPEAARGLR
+43 GDPEAARGRR

-129 GTSFLGII
+129 DTSFLGII
-137 WPLVEDAAK
+137 WPLVEEAAK

-181 AGYDFDRDENRVADL
+181 AGYDYTKDDNRVQPF
-196 YGTLSGMFSLALPER
+196 YETLSGMFSLALPAG
-211 AWARVKVEVN
+211 AWARVMVELN
-221 GVGAPCSVDYDLVTG
+221 GVGAPCSVDYDLVTD
-236 DLSYW
+236 DLDYW
-241 EKEDGSAVPD
+241 IQEDGSAVPD
-251 ELRSAAAAGELL
+251 ELRSAAAAGDLL

-316 SFSGGSYSSKILNAG
+316 PFSGGSYSSKILNAG
-331 KPVLCW
+331 EPVLCW

-391 PDNIQPILSGGAMV
+391 PDNIQPILSGGAMI

-466 PIRLYDPDVAW
+466 PIRLYDPDVA
-477 NRETRSLA
+477 

-493 IEEVTDQAE
+493 SEEVTDQAA

-515 LAFSRRYG
+515 LVFSRRYG
-523 CDLVQPFAAEDFPAI
+523 CDLVQPFAAENFQAI
-538 YLDDMRGIELS
+538 WLNSMQGIELS
-549 WQ
+549 WK

>member
-74 PAENMDAETALRYEA
+74 PAENVDAETALRYEA
-89 GGRSYFSEPSPYFSG
+89 GGRAYPSEPSPYFSG

-129 GTSFLGII
+129 DTSFLGII

-146 DAAPGDT
+146 DAAPGAA

-181 AGYDFDRDENRVADL
+181 EGYDFDRDENRVADL
-196 YGTLSGMFSLALPER
+196 YGTLSGMFSLALPAG

-221 GVGAPCSVDYDLVTG
+221 GVGAPCSVDYDLVTD
-236 DLSYW
+236 DLDYW
-241 EKEDGSAVPD
+241 VQEDGSAVPD
-251 ELRSAAAAGELL
+251 ELRRAAAAGELL

-304 YRIDYTLGEGDE
+304 YRIDYTLGDADT
-316 SFSGGSYSSKILNAG
+316 SFSGGSYRSKILNAG

-349 YIEDGQ
+349 YLEEGR
-355 RLVLTQS
+355 RLALVQS

-371 VLLFDNRGTLLQ
+371 VLLFDNTGTLLQ

-391 PDNIQPILSGGAMV
+391 PDNIQPFLSGGAMV
-405 FFSQSWGGEA
+405 FFSQSWGYEELGS
-415 ADGVTEWAPADGGR
+415 VTDLSSAGAGR
-429 YVTVLDRGENGLYA
+429 YVTVLDRDADGRYF

-448 TLSAQE
+448 TLNAQE
-454 SPSLYNLHDYSY
+454 STAVYYMNSYSY
-466 PIRLYDPDVAW
+466 PIDFDHAGAAW
-477 NRETRSLA
+477 NRETRTLA
-485 LAQGQRYS
+485 LAQGRWYAMT
-493 IEEVTDQAE
+493 VTDQTE

-507 IYVLNETG
+507 ICVLNETG
-515 LAFSRRYG
+515 LVFTRRYG

>member
-89 GGRSYFSEPSPYFSG
+89 GGRSYFSEPSPYSSG
-104 LELDY
+104 LELSY
-109 PLLSSFGTATNTSFS
+109 PLLSSFGSATNTSFS
-124 RDDLE
+124 QDDLE

-196 YGTLSGMFSLALPER
+196 YGTLSGMFSLALPAG

-221 GVGAPCSVDYDLVTG
+221 GVGAPCSVDYDLVTD
-236 DLSYW
+236 DLDYW

-251 ELRSAAAAGELL
+251 ELRSAAAAGDLL

-278 TLWLAAEADSEDGT
+278 TLWLAAEADSGDGT

-304 YRIDYTLGEGDE
+304 YRIDYTLGDTDVPL
-316 SFSGGSYSSKILNAG
+316 SMGSYPAKVLNAG

-391 PDNIQPILSGGAMV
+391 PDNIQPILSDGAMV

-415 ADGVTEWAPADGGR
+415 VDGVTEWAPADGGR

-466 PIRLYDPDVAW
+466 PIRLYDPNIAW

-485 LAQGQRYS
+485 LAQGRWYS
-493 IEEVTDQAE
+493 MEVTDQSE

-507 IYVLNETG
+507 VAVLNETG
-515 LAFSRRYG
+515 LVFTRRYG
-523 CDLVQPFAAEDFPAI
+523 CDLVQPFAAENFPAI

-549 WQ
+549 WK

>member
-89 GGRSYFSEPSPYFSG
+89 GGRSYFSEPSPYSSG
-104 LELDY
+104 LELSY
-109 PLLSSFGTATNTSFS
+109 PLLSSFGSATNTSFS

-129 GTSFLGII
+129 DTSFLGII
-137 WPLVEDAAK
+137 WPLVEEAAK

-166 LPMTLDL
+166 LPMTLRL

-181 AGYDFDRDENRVADL
+181 EGYDFDRDENRVADL
-196 YGTLSGMFSLALPER
+196 YGTLSGMFSLALPAG
-211 AWARVKVEVN
+211 AWARVKVELN

-251 ELRSAAAAGELL
+251 ELRSAAAAGDLL

-278 TLWLAAEADSEDGT
+278 TLWLAAEADCGDGA

-316 SFSGGSYSSKILNAG
+316 SFSTGSYRVKTLKARE
-331 KPVLCW
+331 PVLCW

-415 ADGVTEWAPADGGR
+415 VDGVTEWAPADGGR

-466 PIRLYDPDVAW
+466 PIRLYDPNIAW
-477 NRETRSLA
+477 NGETRTLA
-485 LAQGQRYS
+485 VAQGQRYS

-515 LAFSRRYG
+515 LVFTRRYG

-549 WQ
+549 WK

>member
-1 MLKKCLALSLA
+1 MLKKCLALCLA

-89 GGRSYFSEPSPYFSG
+89 GGRSYFSEPSPYSSG
-104 LELDY
+104 LELSY
-109 PLLSSFGTATNTSFS
+109 PLLSSFGSATNTSFS

-129 GTSFLGII
+129 DTSFLGII

-181 AGYDFDRDENRVADL
+181 AGYDYTKDDNRVQPF
-196 YGTLSGMFSLALPER
+196 YETLSGMFSLALPAG

-221 GVGAPCSVDYDLVTG
+221 GVGAPCSVDYDLVTD
-236 DLSYW
+236 DLDYW
-241 EKEDGSAVPD
+241 IQEDGSAVPD
-251 ELRSAAAAGELL
+251 ALRSAAAAGALL

-304 YRIDYTLGEGDE
+304 YRIDYTLGDADT

-331 KPVLCW
+331 EPVLCW

-415 ADGVTEWAPADGGR
+415 VDGVTEWAPADGGR

-466 PIRLYDPDVAW
+466 PIRLYDPNIAW
-477 NRETRSLA
+477 NGETRTLA
-485 LAQGQRYS
+485 VAQGRWYS
-493 IEEVTDQAE
+493 MEVTDQSE

-507 IYVLNETG
+507 VAVLNETG
-515 LAFSRRYG
+515 LVFTRRYG